1 MAYYL
6 LKRLF
11 TAFILLLLIIGVS
24 AGLLGGII
32 AGVAAGAGEVKTL
45 DRNLEPVVIEGN
57 EAASLIGS
65 PVGHLFVYTSNGTAW
80 GGQIPVQ
87 VDEITMSGHYTA
99 AEDGL
104 LDANDEIV
112 FMAKDLGD
120 RAPNPASLT
129 TTLPIS
135 ATWYEIEVS
144 DPLSPTKK
152 GWAYLVRSSS
162 LPVSANSDYVN
173 YLTATQHVVTNRYE
187 AGFTNAYAG
196 LDYFNLNGS
205 GNILDRTKLRVV
217 INFLGIAWP
226 FTEDDLSNND
236 VETILIKDGP
246 VRVILMQL
254 VTASPAPPIAEG
266 SVRITNLAYASL
278 LQSTASV
285 SFTFPIS
292 AVRTSV
298 DFNSAITGATFYN
311 ASLSG
316 GVAIDGR
323 PDAVPVT
330 PLSNWGQVST
340 TTGRLVQVANP
351 ASATPAGGSQK
362 NYYCDDND
370 PNPGALECDGTPK
383 SGDNVAYGDTGLLIE
398 GGINPAFTLD
408 SALYVLAP
416 ASSGP
421 NNVGATYANYFFNP
435 LLVGVGFQ
443 AENPI
448 GPNFLPII
456 LKNR

>member
-1 MAYYL
+1 MVIGMVC
-6 LKRLF
+6 KRLF
-11 TAFILLLLIIGVS
+11 IAVILSLLLLVSVGVIRQII
-24 AGLLGGII
+24 
-32 AGVAAGAGEVKTL
+32 VAAASQPKTL
-45 DRNLEPVVIEGN
+45 DRNLEPVIVKGN
-57 EAASLIGS
+57 SVDALSGA
-65 PVGHLFVYTSNGTAW
+65 PVGHLFVYTYNGISL
-80 GGQIPVQ
+80 GGQIPAQ

-99 AEDGL
+99 IEDGL

-135 ATWYEIEVS
+135 AAWYEIEVT

-162 LPVSANSDYVN
+162 LPISFSSDYVN
-173 YLTATQHVVTNRYE
+173 YLTATQRVTTNRYE

-205 GNILDRTKLRVV
+205 GDILDRTKLRVV
-217 INFLGIAWP
+217 INFFGIPWP
-226 FTEDDLSNND
+226 FTEDDLSNDD

-254 VTASPAPPIAEG
+254 VTASPTPPIAEG

-292 AVRTSV
+292 GVRTSV
-298 DFNSAITGATFYN
+298 DFNNTITGATFYN
-311 ASLSG
+311 ASISG

-416 ASSGP
+416 AASGP
-421 NNVGATYANYFFNP
+421 NNVGTTYANYFFNP
-435 LLVGVGFQ
+435 LLVGASFQ
-443 AENPI
+443 AANPI